1 MDAQDAQDF
10 FRKRLACNPEYPQFH
25 TRSLPEPASC
35 AAASRPDYP
44 VRPVHPCS
52 VYSPSPLIRP
62 VAGKRELRKGRRS
75 AFREVA
81 RQTCPHRTIG
91 RTPPGARASRP
102 HTVPWVAA
110 QFPRDAAAGHPA
122 GGNRM
127 ARPKQSPGAVAGRSG
142 WRRWARLCQD
152 LCGRDARAPGGA
164 SSRDIVAPRKVRPSL
179 CPFVVRIYV
188 AGSAPVSAPVVL
200 DLRGC

>member
-81 RQTCPHRTIG
+81 RQTCPHRTIR

-102 HTVPWVAA
+102 HTVPWLPLS
-110 QFPRDAAAGHPA
+110 FPAMRQPATLPA
-122 GGNRM
+122 GTAWPGQSRALEPLPVDPGGGDGRGC
-127 ARPKQSPGAVAGRSG
+127 ARICAGGTPALPGGPHPVTLSRQGRSV
-142 WRRWARLCQD
+142 RLCVHSWFAFMLPAQ
-152 LCGRDARAPGGA
+152 RR
-164 SSRDIVAPRKVRPSL
+164 
-179 CPFVVRIYV
+179 
-188 AGSAPVSAPVVL
+188 
-200 DLRGC
+200 